1 MIGVI
6 SYLPKDKKLRDVRR
20 RNHEKQLKW
29 LTKLFPNETINIVAQ
44 GYEDDDLFPYK
55 TINYIRFAEGIGP
68 TESRN
73 ILLKQFYRHS
83 DDSYLFLSDD
93 DVLSYPYY
101 DADRLI
107 YDIYRGKKV
116 YDIDI
121 LLPMM
126 PQHTPFKELNLRHEV
141 EMYYNLVPS
150 NANNCPNM
158 MLYRRQSKERYYKQ
172 NVDLL
177 HEDAIPEDSR
187 FIVDAIADGLKVY
200 KCECWIKNSLD
211 IIKSVI
217 FSTDE
222 STNKQ
227 QHMVLVQNLTRYCQ
241 ENYNSANLTTF
252 VKQYSKAIP
261 IRIRRDVEY
270 ILPENLKTITRRSSH
285 RNKKLFSGE

>member
-1 MIGVI
+1 MIGII
-6 SYLPKDKKLRDVRR
+6 SYLPQDKKLRDVRK

-29 LTKLFPNETINIVAQ
+29 LIKLFPNEVINIVAQ
-44 GYEDDDLFPYK
+44 GYQDCDLFPYK
-55 TINYIRFAEGIGP
+55 TINYIRFSEGIGP
-68 TESRN
+68 AESRN
-73 ILLKQFYRHS
+73 ILLRKFYR
-83 DDSYLFLSDD
+83 DTNDNYLFLLDD

-101 DADRLI
+101 DADMLI
-107 YDIYRGKKV
+107 

-126 PQHTPFKELNLRHEV
+126 PQHTPFKELNIRHDAIH
-141 EMYYNLVPS
+141 YYNLVPS

-158 MLYRRQSKERYYKQ
+158 MLFRRPDSERYFEQ

-217 FSTDE
+217 FSTNE
-222 STNKQ
+222 RLNKE
-227 QHMVLVQNLTRYCQ
+227 QHMILVRNLTRYCS
-241 ENYNSANLTTF
+241 ENYNVDNLTLF
-252 VKQYSKAIP
+252 VKQYSKATP
-261 IRIRRDVEY
+261 IRIRREVEY
-270 ILPENLKTITRRSSH
+270 ELPENLKTIVRRGKNSN
-285 RNKKLFSGE
+285 RKLFGGE